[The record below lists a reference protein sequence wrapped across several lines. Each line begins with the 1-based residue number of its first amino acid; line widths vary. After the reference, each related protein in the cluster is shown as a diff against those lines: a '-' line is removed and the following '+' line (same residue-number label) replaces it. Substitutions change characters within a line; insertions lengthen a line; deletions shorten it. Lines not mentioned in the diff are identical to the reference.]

1 MNRGRFWKR
10 NYRGGSISIFLYPF
24 YSIICLYIFFLFG
37 CYASSC
43 MRIDIRRVFFN
54 LIIRMESYYRI
65 LDPLRIECKSHIRNR
80 RINYPGHVHY
90 FY

>member
-1 MNRGRFWKR
+1 MGDSGRGIIEEVRFQFF
-10 NYRGGSISIFLYPF
+10 YIPF
-24 YSIICLYIFFLFG
+24 IVLFVYIFFLFG

-54 LIIRMESYYRI
+54 LIIRMESYRI